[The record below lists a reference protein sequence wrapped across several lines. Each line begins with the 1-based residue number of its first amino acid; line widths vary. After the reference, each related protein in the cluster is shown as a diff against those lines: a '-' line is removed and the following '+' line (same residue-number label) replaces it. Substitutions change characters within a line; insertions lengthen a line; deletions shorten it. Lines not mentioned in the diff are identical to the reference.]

1 MHVYRRKSGQEQLVL
16 DLIHRFCEHCNYECI
31 LTGSQV
37 HPIVCS
43 VAIQCCIGDEEPLR
57 KSTLNSDMQHSLLS
71 SVSTSQDISEESE
84 SEMSQCSYD
93 QPGDLDTSAYTLED
107 ESSS

>member
-1 MHVYRRKSGQEQLVL
+1 M
-16 DLIHRFCEHCNYECI
+16 
-31 LTGSQV
+31 

-71 SVSTSQDISEESE
+71 SVSTSQGISEESE

>member
-1 MHVYRRKSGQEQLVL
+1 MHVYRHKSGQEQSVL
-16 DLIHRFCEHCNYECI
+16 DLIHRFCDHYYGYI

-37 HPIVCS
+37 DPIVCS
-43 VAIQCCIGDEEPLR
+43 VAIQCCISDEQPLR
-57 KSTLNSDMQHSLLS
+57 KSTNRDIQRSLLS
-71 SVSTSQDISEESE
+71 SASTFQGISEESE

-93 QPGDLDTSAYTLED
+93 QPGDLDTSAYTVED